1 MHFYLRI
8 TRRALDLG
16 FLAVGFCR
24 PGPPPFLAEY
34 NQWVDAGKY
43 GNMRWLQDHR
53 DLKADPGKVL
63 ECCETIISLGFPYPS
78 KKPSTSDEFTAA
90 RYTRPESPDYHDSIK
105 ERAKSLVALISEE
118 YPGER
123 SRICVDSA
131 PLLERGFAYASG
143 IGFIGKNN
151 MLIRPGHGSYFFLAE
166 VLTTA
171 LFPIPAVKPMVSLC
185 GRCSR
190 CVEAC
195 PTGALERPFLLDAA
209 KCLSY
214 LTIEKKGSIDRKT
227 GKKMGGCFFGCDVCQ
242 EVCPFNPGPGEREKN
257 LPSLE
262 AILQMD
268 QKTFKNQFGNTSFAR
283 AGLEKIKSNIRTMA
297 EGVFPQRR
305 EGHQDK

>member
-24 PGPPPFLAEY
+24 PGPPPFLVEY

-43 GNMRWLQDHR
+43 GDMRWLQDHR
-53 DLKADPGKVL
+53 ALKADPGNVL
-63 ECCETIISLGFPYPS
+63 EDCETIISLAYPYPS
-78 KKPSTSDEFTAA
+78 KKPSNANGFTAA
-90 RYTRPESPDYHDSIK
+90 RYTRPQSPDYHDTLREK
-105 ERAKSLVALISEE
+105 ARPLVSLISDE

-151 MLIRPGHGSYFFLAE
+151 MLIRPGHGSYLFLSE

-171 LFPIPAVKPMVSLC
+171 LFPIPPVKPIVSMC
-185 GRCSR
+185 GTCSR
-190 CVEAC
+190 CVKAC
-195 PTGALERPFLLDAA
+195 PTGALERPFFLNAV

-214 LTIEKKGSIDRKT
+214 LTIEKKGPIDVET
-227 GKKMGGCFFGCDVCQ
+227 GRKMGRCFFGCDVCQ
-242 EVCPFNPGPGEREKN
+242 EVCPFNPDPGERDN
-257 LPSLE
+257 SLPSLE

-268 QKTFKNQFGNTSFAR
+268 QKIFENQFGKSAFAR
-283 AGLEKIKSNIRTMA
+283 AGLEKIKSNISALR
-297 EGVFPQRR
+297 
-305 EGHQDK
+305 